1 MTIPRKAAPAA
12 PRKTTSTSTST
23 FTSAQ
28 PQQRHLTRER
38 IAEDMAAFG
47 KAGGTIEVLGNTPLR
62 DKDSKATASSDT
74 P

>member
-12 PRKTTSTSTST
+12 PRKTTSTST

-62 DKDSKATASSDT
+62 GKDSKATSSSDT